1 MNRRGDA
8 IGVFGGTFNPV
19 HFGHLRLVEDVR
31 EEFSLGRVIFIPSRI
46 PPHKKIHP
54 EIDASSR
61 LAMVERAI
69 AGNPSFCCDGVEI
82 LREGVSYTIDTI
94 EYVYGAY
101 DFAGKPFFIIGSDL
115 LADLGTWK
123 DIGRLFDRV
132 NFITL
137 LRDRVSPDEA
147 LSLVRPLERFLKRR
161 DSISEHFLF
170 SSGRKID
177 ITSSEIRE
185 KVAGG
190 KSIRYLVPEGV
201 LRYIEEHGLYK
212 RSA

>member
-1 MNRRGDA
+1 
-8 IGVFGGTFNPV
+8 
-19 HFGHLRLVEDVR
+19 
-31 EEFSLGRVIFIPSRI
+31 
-46 PPHKKIHP
+46 
-54 EIDASSR
+54 
-61 LAMVERAI
+61 
-69 AGNPSFCCDGVEI
+69 
-82 LREGVSYTIDTI
+82 
-94 EYVYGAY
+94 
-101 DFAGKPFFIIGSDL
+101 
-115 LADLGTWK
+115 
-123 DIGRLFDRV
+123 V

-161 DSISEHFLF
+161 DSIGEHFLF